1 MPSYPALS
9 SPTSPPHNRFRDH
22 SPTKSSPLRHM
33 STRSNNSDTDRAAI
47 VSRQAVFSSNVP
59 STYHRPGLSGLDIS
73 GSDPFLIP
81 STTTSTTTGA
91 KRDRSESPVK
101 KNAAFA
107 KWEQREQAEQEQNK
121 LQRTPSRMDVSPRKV
136 RDDDWRTTL
145 GRSESR
151 GALRPVAENRS
162 PPTRQP
168 PPSSNGFTHL
178 RTESKENIR
187 ERPPSREKL
196 DSPLASP
203 TKSPGHTRG
212 VSEDLALRPA
222 KTPNR
227 VTFASEDITV
237 RSPSPEFRS
246 PPSPTKNSLAT
257 LSRSDSMRASTR
269 PSRARGHAR
278 FGSTDMGPPQLD
290 GEDLGQLQKSST
302 PQLRHLS
309 KIATQEGATDDLGVH
324 KPEEQ
329 VTGLMGRRKL
339 QRSGSVKPRTPNQS
353 QFASQYSSTKWMD
366 TQRKHLQAYEY
377 LCHIGEARAWI
388 EDVLEPEKL
397 PPIVQLEEALR
408 DGVTLAEVVA
418 RLAPR
423 LPPDQQQ
430 ALGSKRIWRGTPL
443 TYRHTDNTALFFR
456 FLAEIDLPELFRFEL
471 IDLYE
476 KKNIPKV
483 IYCIHALSWLLFRKG
498 VTDFRIGN
506 LVGHLEFE
514 EHELEATQKGIDKSG
529 VAMPNFGGMR
539 EAMQIEEE
547 PEPPPPTEDELLA
560 EQEPI
565 IVDLQTQIRG
575 SLVRLRLGNTMQD
588 LWDVEESIAH
598 LQAIARG
605 GFAREVFDF
614 KYATHNANS
623 QFQAAVKGYL
633 VRKRL
638 HRKREAWTQNKDA
651 VVKVQN
657 LWRGRQA
664 RAQTKTIRKE
674 LQAHRHGLKELQAAL
689 RGAIGRWRAGDLWHE
704 TRSEENEARVVE
716 FQAAA
721 RAALERMRV
730 GGIMN
735 QLWDREATIVK
746 FQSML
751 RAQAVRS
758 LQEDTKEEL
767 ETTQQGLDIVQLQ
780 AAARAMIERRQ
791 QAVAHGERKFEEP
804 SIIQAQSAARGL
816 LERLRTARTLGAL
829 QGRESAIVKFQTLLR
844 AKAARSQHLDTREAL
859 DSQVEQIVK
868 FQALL
873 RAKAERSLY
882 QDIKEELQKHNEGVK
897 SIQSAARAMLQR
909 KSIGEKLASLEDQET
924 ELTALQS
931 LARAYLER
939 QRIFDQLVQ
948 MEKEEESIIQVQ
960 STIRG
965 LLERSRI
972 GELLAGVEGH
982 EAAVEGLQTAVR
994 AFLVRK
1000 HFADKRRHF
1009 RENMEKVIK
1018 LQSFVRAKQQG
1029 ESYKSLVNGKNP
1041 PLPVIR
1047 KHVHLLTD
1055 SNLEFEGEIE
1065 AERLRRQ
1072 VIESVRRNELVES
1085 YVEGLDVKIALLVK
1099 NKITL
1104 DEVVKHQKHFGGS
1117 ASQLLRNGTQLA
1129 HPSGLDLKA
1138 LNKNS
1143 RKKLSS
1149 YEELFFLVQTQPQYL
1164 ARVFSVLTQRGLPE
1178 KESKNYERLTMTL
1191 FGYAQKSREE
1201 YLFMRVLATSNQ
1213 QTVSRCQ
1220 NVEDYMRQ
1228 SSGTFQHRL
1237 IINYVRNPRERTYLK
1252 TLLGGMVKD
1261 GICGQ
1266 DHLDLESDPLQIYRA
1281 ILNNEELQTGIP
1293 SQRPRDIPREVVI
1306 RQEDVRPRY
1315 VEHLEDLRD
1324 LGDGFFLSLE
1334 ESLHR
1339 MPYGL
1344 RYLVAEQH
1352 RALCAQFPRED
1363 PAGLAMLVG
1372 SWLWK
1377 TYLLPALR
1385 EPEMWGVVDR
1395 GLSPVHKRNLAQV
1408 VTVLSQVCNSGRLF
1422 GVENLYLQPLNNWIG
1437 ESLDRW
1443 SECLQ
1448 HMFDISSPEEQYHA
1462 DQFSDLY
1469 SMTKPVLYI
1478 KLMDMFALHS
1488 LISDNISAVAPD
1500 RGDPIRELLTDL
1512 GTAKSNETDLGGAT
1526 NGGEITLTLKSRF
1539 TVQDDPSAESRQLFT
1554 ATKRLVLYI
1563 IRVQSGSNL
1572 MEILLR
1578 PITHEDADR
1587 WISLVQEELAEKEQ
1601 RNHRPGHKRSP
1612 SQFDP
1617 RASMRSNRA
1626 LSVYSEAQSTFSED
1640 RRDLIDLQGMTYAEL
1655 KATALENIMQLEQP
1669 HVPPQF
1675 RVSRH
1680 NNYQEILNALAADIR
1695 QKHRRRVERQRETES
1710 TRATIQ
1716 QLDAKA
1722 QFLEDQLKSYN
1733 DYIEQCLHTLANKKG
1748 TKHKFLMP
1756 FTKQWSHERELERA
1770 GRQPKFGS
1778 YKYSARQLAD
1788 KGVLLTW
1795 AQYPQEHWGNLDI
1808 VISSDEVG
1816 VFHLEASSG
1825 SMMLPGASAILSL
1838 DELLQAQYD
1847 GLATIKAFEEA
1858 QGGAAKLAV
1867 NLLLHL
1873 VFKKFYKDG

>member
-1 MPSYPALS
+1 
-9 SPTSPPHNRFRDH
+9 
-22 SPTKSSPLRHM
+22 M
-33 STRSNNSDTDRAAI
+33 STRSNNSEADQSSLPI
-47 VSRQAVFSSNVP
+47 RQPTVSSNA
-59 STYHRPGLSGLDIS
+59 SSGYSLGALSGS
-73 GSDPFLIP
+73 EFAGSDPFLAR
-81 STTTSTTTGA
+81 TTTSA
-91 KRDRSESPVK
+91 KRERSESPVK

-107 KWEQREQAEQEQNK
+107 KWEQREQAEKEQSK
-121 LQRTPSRMDVSPRKV
+121 IQRSPSKMDVSPKKV
-136 RDDDWRTTL
+136 RDDDWRANL
-145 GRSESR
+145 GRSETRSV
-151 GALRPVAENRS
+151 LRPVAENRS
-162 PPTRQP
+162 PPATLP
-168 PPSSNGFTHL
+168 PPPMNGLSHV
-178 RTESKENIR
+178 RTESKENMR
-187 ERPPSREKL
+187 ERPPSREML
-196 DSPLASP
+196 DSPFSSP
-203 TKSPGHTRG
+203 TKPPAHAREW
-212 VSEDLALRPA
+212 SEDMALRPA
-222 KTPNR
+222 KSPTH
-227 VTFASEDITV
+227 VKFASEGAEL
-237 RSPSPEFRS
+237 RSPSPELRS

-269 PSRARGHAR
+269 PSRTKGHLR
-278 FGSTDMGPPQLD
+278 YGSTDMAPPQLD
-290 GEDLGQLQKSST
+290 GEDIGQLQKSST

-309 KIATQEGATDDLGVH
+309 KMAAQNESTEDLSVH
-324 KPEEQ
+324 SPAEQ
-329 VTGLMGRRKL
+329 VMGLAGRRKL
-339 QRSGSVKPRTPNQS
+339 QRSGTVKPKTPNQS
-353 QFASQYSSTKWMD
+353 QFSSQYSSTKWMD
-366 TQRKHLQAYEY
+366 TQRKHLAAYEY

-397 PPIVQLEEALR
+397 PPIVQLEEAFR
-408 DGVTLAEVVA
+408 DGVTLAEVVV
-418 RLAPR
+418 RLAPK
-423 LPPDQQQ
+423 LSQEQQQ
-430 ALGSKRIWRGTPL
+430 GLGSKRIWRGSPL
-443 TYRHTDNTALFFR
+443 TFRHTDNTALFFR
-456 FLAEIDLPELFRFEL
+456 FLAEIGLPELFRFEL

-483 IYCIHALSWLLFRKG
+483 IYCIHAVSWLLFRQG
-498 VTDFRIGN
+498 ITEFRIGN
-506 LVGHLEFE
+506 LVGQLQFE

-529 VAMPNFGGMR
+529 VQMPNFGGMR

-560 EQEPI
+560 EQEDM

-575 SLVRLRLGNTMQD
+575 SLMRIKLGNIMQD

-598 LQAIARG
+598 LQSIARG
-605 GFAREVFDF
+605 GFAREIFDF
-614 KYATHNANS
+614 KYTMHNANQ
-623 QFQAAVKGYL
+623 QFQAAAKAYL
-633 VRKRL
+633 VRKQL
-638 HRKREAWTQNKDA
+638 HRKREAWSENKAA

-664 RAQTKTIRKE
+664 RAQTKTVRKE
-674 LQAHRHGLKELQAAL
+674 LQMQRHGVKELQAAL

-704 TRSEENEARVVE
+704 TRTEENEARVAE

-721 RAALERMRV
+721 RGALERMRV

-735 QLWDREATIVK
+735 QLWDKEDTITK

-751 RAQAVRS
+751 RAQVVRS
-758 LQEDTKEEL
+758 LHTDTQEEL
-767 ETTQQGLDIVQLQ
+767 QTTQQGLDIVKLQ

-791 QAVAHGERKFEEP
+791 QAVAHGKRKYEEP
-804 SIIQAQSAARGL
+804 AIVQAQSAARGL
-816 LERLRTARTLGAL
+816 IARLRQARTLGAL
-829 QGRESAIVKFQTLLR
+829 QGRETTIVKFQTLLR
-844 AKAARSQHLDTREAL
+844 AQAVRSQHQDTRENL
-859 DSQVEQIVK
+859 SSQGEQIVK

-873 RAKAERSLY
+873 RGQAERSLY
-882 QDIKEELQKHNEGVK
+882 QDVREELQKHTEGVK
-897 SIQSAARAMLQR
+897 SLQSAARAMLHR
-909 KSIGEKLASLEDQET
+909 KSIGEKLTVLEEQESQI
-924 ELTALQS
+924 TALQS
-931 LARAYLER
+931 LARAYTER
-939 QRIFDQLVQ
+939 QRIFDQLVG
-948 MEKEEESIIQVQ
+948 MEKEEESITQVQ
-960 STIRG
+960 SLVRG

-972 GELLAGVEGH
+972 GEQLAEIEEH
-982 EAAVEGLQTAVR
+982 EAAVEELQCAIR
-994 AFLVRK
+994 GFRVRK
-1000 HFADKRRHF
+1000 QFADKRKHF
-1009 RENMEKVIK
+1009 RENMKKVIK

-1055 SNLEFEGEIE
+1055 SNLEFESEIE
-1065 AERLRRQ
+1065 SERMRRQ

-1129 HPSGLDLKA
+1129 QPSGLDLKA

-1143 RKKLSS
+1143 RKKLSG
-1149 YEELFFLVQTQPQYL
+1149 YEELFFFLQTQPQYL
-1164 ARVFSVLTQRGLPE
+1164 ARAFAVLTQRGLAE
-1178 KESKNYERLTMTL
+1178 KESKHFERLMLTL

-1201 YLFMRVLATSNQ
+1201 YLFMKVLATSSQ
-1213 QTVSRCQ
+1213 QTIARCQ

-1228 SSGTFQHRL
+1228 SGGTFQHRL
-1237 IINYVRNPRERTYLK
+1237 TLNYLRNPRERSYLK
-1252 TLLGGMVKD
+1252 TLLGGMIRD

-1281 ILNNEELQTGIP
+1281 ILNNEELQTGVP
-1293 SQRPRDIPREVVI
+1293 SQRPRDIPREMVI

-1324 LGDGFFLSLE
+1324 LGDGFFSSLE
-1334 ESLHR
+1334 ESLIR

-1344 RYLVAEQH
+1344 RYLVTEQH

-1363 PAGLAMLVG
+1363 PGGLAMLVG
-1372 SWLWK
+1372 AWLWR
-1377 TYLLPALR
+1377 TYVLPALR

-1395 GLSPVHKRNLAQV
+1395 GLSPAHKRNLAQV
-1408 VTVLSQVCNSGRLF
+1408 VTVLGQVCSAGRLF
-1422 GVENLYLQPLNNWIG
+1422 GAENLYLQPLNNWIS

-1448 HMFDISSPEEQYHA
+1448 HLFDIPSPEEQYHA

-1478 KLMDMFALHS
+1478 KLADIFALHS

-1500 RGDPIRELLTDL
+1500 RSDPIKELLADL
-1512 GTAKSNETDLGGAT
+1512 GTAKSNESDLGGAT

-1587 WISLVQEELAEKEQ
+1587 WISLVQEELAEKE
-1601 RNHRPGHKRSP
+1601 RSNHRPNHKRST
-1612 SQFDP
+1612 SHFDP
-1617 RASMRSNRA
+1617 RASMRSSRA
-1626 LSVYSEAQSTFSED
+1626 LSVYSEAPSTFSED

-1655 KATALENIMQLEQP
+1655 KSSCLENILQLEQP
-1669 HVPPQF
+1669 HIPPQF

-1695 QKHRRRVERQRETES
+1695 QKHRRRIERQRETET

-1716 QLDAKA
+1716 QLDTKA

-1748 TKHKFLMP
+1748 SKHKFLMP

-1788 KGVLLTW
+1788 KGVLLSW
-1795 AQYPQEHWGNLDI
+1795 AGYQQEHWGNLNI

-1825 SMMLPGASAILSL
+1825 SMMLPGASANLLL
-1838 DELLQAQYD
+1838 DDLLQAQYD
-1847 GLATIKAFEEA
+1847 NRSSISVFEESQ
-1858 QGGAAKLAV
+1858 QGGAKLAV